1 MKALCFIATSLYALT
16 VSASLL
22 ALTPAPV
29 PAAQAKPDKLPDAPG
44 KETVTKVCGS
54 CHTVDLIPDS
64 RMTVANWMAT
74 VESMKEFGATASDA
88 EFQTVKDYIVVNF
101 ALLEV
106 NKAPAKDIS
115 QVLRVDEKIAADVV
129 AYREK
134 QGPFKTVDDVKRA
147 PGLDATTLDTLAPRL
162 MFGN

>member
-1 MKALCFIATSLYALT
+1 MATSLFAIT

-22 ALTPAPV
+22 ALAP
-29 PAAQAKPDKLPDAPG
+29 PPAQATTDKLPEAPG
-44 KETVTKVCGS
+44 KAVVITLCGS

-64 RMTVANWMAT
+64 RMTVANWNRT
-74 VESMKEFGATASDA
+74 VESMKEFGATASDG
-88 EFQTVKDYIVVNF
+88 EWQTVKDYIVVHF

-106 NKAPAKDIS
+106 NKALAKEIS
-115 QVLRVDEKIAADVV
+115 QVLRVDEKVAEDIV

-134 QGPFKTVDDVKRA
+134 QGPFKTVDDLKAA
-147 PGLDATTLDTLAPRL
+147 PGVDAATLDALAPRL